1 MLRMQFIIKVEDLGF
16 TARENYK
23 HFTIVNKWDE
33 EIAKV
38 SKKEVNNV
46 EYYKDLEDY
55 KELSD
60 VIAKF
65 ASTPIHKRK
74 IKLTFEERELLE
86 SLNDKWTWIA
96 RDGDGELNAHDS
108 EPSKTHGDFWS
119 NGDTTYK
126 LPNEM
131 FTFIDWE
138 DIVPHRVGDIL
149 YIVHNLKS
157 YEGL

>member
-1 MLRMQFIIKVEDLGF
+1 MLRMQFIIKVAGLGF
-16 TARENYK
+16 KARENYK
-23 HFTIVNKWDE
+23 HFTIVNKWGR

-38 SKKEVNNV
+38 SKKEVNSV
-46 EYYKDLEDY
+46 EYYEDPEGY

-65 ASTPIHKRK
+65 TSTPIHERK

-108 EPSKTHGDFWS
+108 EPFKTHGDFWA
-119 NGDTTYK
+119 NGDITYE

-131 FTFIDWE
+131 FTFIDWD

-157 YEGL
+157 YEGF

>member
-16 TARENYK
+16 KTRENSK
-23 HFTIVNKWDE
+23 HFTIINKRDG

-38 SKKEVNNV
+38 SKKEVNSV
-46 EYYKDLEDY
+46 EYYEDPEDY
-55 KELSD
+55 KELSY

-65 ASTPIHKRK
+65 ANTPIHKRK

-86 SLNDKWTWIA
+86 SMNDKWTWIA

-108 EPSKTHGDFWS
+108 EPFKTHGDFWA
-119 NGDTTYK
+119 NGDITYE

-131 FTFIDWE
+131 FTFIDWD

-157 YEGL
+157 YEGF

>member
-1 MLRMQFIIKVEDLGF
+1 MLRMQFILKVEDLNF

-23 HFTIVNKWDE
+23 HFTIVNKWGG

-46 EYYKDLEDY
+46 EYYEDPEDY

-65 ASTPIHKRK
+65 ASTPIHERK
-74 IKLTFEERELLE
+74 IELAFEERELLE
-86 SLNDKWTWIA
+86 SMNDKWTWIA

-108 EPSKTHGDFWS
+108 EPAKIHGDFWS
-119 NGDTTYK
+119 NGNITYG

-149 YIVHNLKS
+149 YVAHNLKS